1 MKSFARHQPLNE
13 DGELSKLHCNANA
26 WYDSGL
32 EGFAGGDV
40 AWDTSDIRLILIDE
54 ADDTIDLVVDDFLDD
69 RAGASRVA
77 VSSSFAGKAND
88 VTLTSVTG
96 DQSESIDIYCHDG
109 GADAARRLL
118 LNFDTATGLPI
129 TPDGGNITV
138 QWDNGTNKIARL

>member
-1 MKSFARHQPLNE
+1 M
-13 DGELSKLHCNANA
+13 ANS
-26 WYDSGL
+26 WYDAGL

-54 ADDTIDLVVDDFLDD
+54 ADDTIDLAADDFLDD
-69 RAGASRVA
+69 RAAGARVA
-77 VSSSFAGKAND
+77 TSTSFGSKTFTDGYLDAGD

-96 DQSESIDIYCHDG
+96 DQSESIDVYCHDG
-109 GADAARRLL
+109 GADTARRML

>member
-1 MKSFARHQPLNE
+1 M
-13 DGELSKLHCNANA
+13 ANA
-26 WYDSGL
+26 WYDSGV

-54 ADDTIDLVVDDFLDD
+54 ADDTIDLAVDDFLDD
-69 RAGASRVA
+69 RASAARVA
-77 VSSSFAGKAND
+77 TSGSFASKTFADGILDAAD

-96 DQSESIDIYCHDG
+96 DPSESIDVYCHDG
-109 GADAARRLL
+109 GADSARRML
-118 LNFDTATGLPI
+118 LNFDTATGLPV